1 MPPRNP
7 GVWMWDEA
15 CEMLDRA
22 ERLHRQFF
30 VPASAQVR
38 PRAWEPPLDILET
51 EDALWIVAA
60 LPGVSAE
67 NVEVVVDS
75 GVLIVRGERRLPPS
89 LRRAAIHRLEIP
101 HGRFER
107 RIALPPGRYE
117 AEHRDLIDGCLVL
130 NLRKLGI

>member
-22 ERLHRQFF
+22 ERLNRQFF
-30 VPASAQVR
+30 VPVSAHARR
-38 PRAWEPPLDILET
+38 PGWEPPLDILET

-60 LPGVSAE
+60 LPGVSLD
-67 NVEVVVDS
+67 NLEVVVDS
-75 GVLIVRGERRLPPS
+75 GVLIVRGERRLPDA
-89 LRRAAIHRLEIP
+89 LRHAAIHRLEIP

-107 RIALPPGRYE
+107 RIVLPAGRYE
-117 AEHRDLIDGCLVL
+117 AARPDLTDGCLVL
-130 NLRKLGI
+130 RLLKMG